1 MSSIPSEFSTSFWG
15 LANRITFLLLA
26 TLGVLLFSVS
36 LFSQGSN
43 GRILGTVTDQSGGV
57 ISGATITIIDK
68 DRGVAATLTTD
79 TAGEYNAPQ
88 LLPGTYIV
96 RAEAN
101 GFRRLERQNVLLEV
115 GKEVRV
121 DLTVQPG
128 EQTQTVTVTEAIPL
142 VETTNATLGGTLQN
156 ADINDLPL
164 NGRNYQSLLGL
175 RPGVL
180 LQRGGSPWTQST
192 NNVRP
197 DQNGWFVDG
206 VLDANFFDAQPIA
219 GASSPF
225 TDGATI
231 LPVDA
236 IQEFNLE
243 ENPKAEFGGKPG
255 AVVNVGLKSGTN
267 NFHGAAYAF
276 GRDGSWSARNF
287 FNPAPNPIL
296 PLQLEQFGGVVGGPI
311 KKDKL
316 FFFLGYEGLR
326 DFLGNSLLTSTPE
339 TASQANNP
347 APGTCST
354 PSVVGDCANSM
365 VDAIRDLQAG
375 GVPVS
380 PLSLN
385 LLGCPSGPLTTAST
399 CTGNFIQG
407 AHANSTTYLSTIP
420 NTNTSDNGIAKIDYR
435 VNDKHSIHGSMFRA
449 SYTGVGEDFPQVNTA
464 WGNTVRDKAWQTSG
478 GWIWTATSSLVNEF
492 RMGYTRWEFIWDPND
507 VGTIP
512 NGSGYPINTGT
523 GVGGFPAV
531 FITSFRGFHLGSQPG
546 RPLYAT
552 PNPYY
557 DFQDSVSY
565 LRGKHALKFG
575 FEFSRIEGDGNPHD
589 QRGRV
594 YFDGGQT
601 FCTPG
606 TPPTCTSTNLE
617 DFFAG
622 LPSRGQR
629 LIGTPSIHVRWNSY
643 QGFFQDD
650 WRIVPKLMLNLGL
663 RYAYNA
669 PFHEVNNILGNFDPA
684 LGMVQQGQSSVG
696 NTLWKPD
703 RKNWS
708 PRVGFAWD
716 VTGKGTTVVRG
727 GAGVFYDM
735 LTVSQFTAN
744 PGINNVPGGT
754 SLSAVPTGACNQPV
768 PIGGT
773 CSQVLGAATFGGTV
787 TTSTIR
793 LPGGALNWDPALN
806 PSLNGGVVFPQ
817 AVPSCTAVRP
827 CSISAIDPR
836 LRTPYT
842 VNFDFGVQ
850 HAFTSNLSLEVEY
863 VGNHGGHL
871 MGSQDINAI
880 DPNAFGE
887 SGLPGSV
894 CGTGAPPPGPHCEDD
909 SDRPFNARFPYLRY
923 INYSS
928 NIAHSNY
935 NSLQTT
941 LTQRLSHGL
950 SYTVGYTYGHGLD
963 NGSLNRF
970 GPQPQN
976 PLRPDL
982 EYASSDFDIRHRAS
996 FTASYDIP
1004 GKKGYGQLLEG
1015 WKLNTIV
1022 TISGAQPWNIIDS
1035 SNDFS
1040 GTGETNDR
1048 WDFFGNPPDFK
1059 ASASSL
1065 PFCAGSSF
1073 DPVTGQ
1079 PIPGSVSCSTTS
1091 GVSGIT
1097 TPLPSSLAAQCAAV
1111 APDPITLARGGCYV
1125 KGNSVMV
1132 PPKLGGYGTMGRN
1145 IFRDTGFKNVDFS
1158 VFKSFTFKERFGAQF
1173 RAEFFNV
1180 FNHPIL
1186 TNPFGGVTGGNVGG
1200 DPSAGGSFG
1209 CGCGTPDVIAGNP
1222 IVGSGSAR
1230 QIQLAL
1236 KLTF

>member
-1 MSSIPSEFSTSFWG
+1 
-15 LANRITFLLLA
+15 LA
-26 TLGVLLFSVS
+26 TLGVLLFSVP

-57 ISGATITIIDK
+57 IAGSTVTIIDK
-68 DRGVAATLTTD
+68 DRGVARTLTTD
-79 TAGEYNAPQ
+79 AAGEYDAPQ
-88 LLPGTYIV
+88 LLPGTYTV
-96 RAEAN
+96 RAETN
-101 GFRRLERQNVLLEV
+101 GFKRLDRENVELGV

-121 DLTVQPG
+121 DLTLQPG
-128 EQTQTVTVTEAIPL
+128 AQEQTVTVTEAIPL

-175 RPGVL
+175 RPGVM

-197 DQNGWFVDG
+197 DENGWFVDG

-231 LPVDA
+231 LPIDA

-255 AVVNVGLKSGTN
+255 AVVNVGLRSGTN
-267 NFHGAAYAF
+267 NLHGAAYAF

-326 DFLGNSLLTSTPE
+326 DFLGNALLTSTPE
-339 TASQANNP
+339 TASQVAATGSP
-347 APGTCST
+347 DA
-354 PSVVGDCANSM
+354 AHSM
-365 VDAIRDLQAG
+365 VDAII
-375 GVPVS
+375 GVQNYIAANPGTTVS
-380 PLSLN
+380 VSSLSRK
-385 LLGCPSGPLTTAST
+385 LLGCPTGTLTTAST
-399 CTGNFIQG
+399 CTGGFIQG
-407 AHANSTTYLSTIP
+407 AHANSTTYLSTLP
-420 NTNTSDNGIAKIDYR
+420 NTNTSDNGVAKIDYR
-435 VNDKHSIHGSMFRA
+435 INDKHSIHGSMFRGA
-449 SYTGVGEDFPQVNTA
+449 YTGVGEDFPQVNTA
-464 WGNTVRDKAWQTSG
+464 WGNTVRDTAWQTSG
-478 GWIWTATSSLVNEF
+478 GWIWTATSNLVNEF
-492 RMGYTRWEFIWDPND
+492 RMGYTRWEFIWDPTD
-507 VGTIP
+507 VGTLA
-512 NGSGYPINTGT
+512 NGTGYPINTGT

-531 FITSFRGFHLGSQPG
+531 FIGGFRGFHLGSQPG

-565 LRGKHALKFG
+565 LRGKHAFKFG

-589 QRGRV
+589 ERGRI
-594 YFDGGQT
+594 YFDPVSNAFAGS
-601 FCTPG
+601 TP
-606 TPPTCTSTNLE
+606 LE

-629 LIGTPSIHVRWNSY
+629 LIGTPAIRVTWNSY

-650 WRIVPKLMLNLGL
+650 WRIVPKVMLNLGI
-663 RYAYNA
+663 RYSYSA

-696 NTLWKPD
+696 DTLWKPD

-727 GAGVFYDM
+727 GAGIFYSM
-735 LTVSQFTAN
+735 FTVGQYTAN

-754 SLSAVPTGACNQPV
+754 SLAAVPTGACTVPV
-768 PIGGT
+768 GVGQTCTGQKGTTLGGT
-773 CSQVLGAATFGGTV
+773 I

-793 LPGGALNWDPALN
+793 LPGSALNWN
-806 PSLNGGVVFPQ
+806 GVVFPQ
-817 AVPSCTAVRP
+817 GLVFSCTAANP
-827 CSISAIDPR
+827 CNISAIDPN

-842 VNFDFGVQ
+842 VNFDLGVQ
-850 HAFTSNLSLEVEY
+850 HAFTNNLSLEVEY

-871 MGSQDINAI
+871 MGSEDINAI
-880 DPNAFGE
+880 DPNSFGE

-894 CGTGAPPPGPHCEDD
+894 CFPVPHCEDD
-909 SDRPFNARFPYLRY
+909 TDRPFNAKFPYLRY

-928 NIAHSNY
+928 NFAYSNY

-950 SYTVGYTYGHGLD
+950 NFTIGYTYGHGLD

-982 EYASSDFDIRHRAS
+982 EYASSDFDIRNRAT
-996 FTASYDIP
+996 FTASYEVP
-1004 GKKGYGQLLEG
+1004 GKKGFGQLLEG

-1035 SNDFS
+1035 GDDFS

-1048 WDFFGNPPDFK
+1048 WDFFGNPSDFK
-1059 ASASSL
+1059 ASPSSL
-1065 PFCAGSSF
+1065 PFCSG
-1073 DPVTGQ
+1073 
-1079 PIPGSVSCSTTS
+1079 PGANGCSVTS
-1091 GVSGIT
+1091 GVSGIQSFFSASDST
-1097 TPLPSSLAAQCAAV
+1097 AMWAKCASV
-1111 APDPITLARGGCYV
+1111 APDPSTLAAAGCFV
-1125 KGNSVMV
+1125 NGNSVMV
-1132 PPKLGGYGTMGRN
+1132 PPKIGTYGTMGRN

-1158 VFKSFTFKERFGAQF
+1158 VFKNFTFKERFGAQF

-1180 FNHPIL
+1180 LNHPII

-1200 DPSAGGSFG
+1200 DPSAGTSFG

-1222 IVGSGSAR
+1222 IVGSGSSR

>member
-1 MSSIPSEFSTSFWG
+1 MSGVRTIGVLSAI
-15 LANRITFLLLA
+15 
-26 TLGVLLFSVS
+26 LGVLLFCVP
-36 LFSQGSN
+36 LFSQGN
-43 GRILGTVTDQSGGV
+43 FGRILGTVTDQTGGV
-57 ISGATITIIDK
+57 ISGATVTIIDK

-79 TAGEYNAPQ
+79 QAGEYNAPT
-88 LLPGTYIV
+88 LIPGTYIV

-101 GFRRLERQNVLLEV
+101 GFKKLERQNVVLEV

-142 VETTNATLGGTLQN
+142 VETTNATLGGTLEH

-175 RPGVL
+175 RPGVM

-197 DQNGWFVDG
+197 DENGWFVDG

-231 LPVDA
+231 LPIDA

-255 AVVNVGLKSGTN
+255 AVVNVGLRSGTN
-267 NFHGAAYAF
+267 TLHGSAYAF

-287 FNPAPNPIL
+287 FNPAPNAIL

-316 FFFLGYEGLR
+316 FFFAGYEGLR
-326 DFLGNSLLTSTPE
+326 SFLGNALLTSTPE
-339 TASQANNP
+339 TASTGDQAH
-347 APGTCST
+347 
-354 PSVVGDCANSM
+354 SM
-365 VDAIRDLQAG
+365 VDAILALQNHTPAI
-375 GVPVS
+375 PVS
-380 PLSLN
+380 SLSLN
-385 LLGCPSGPLTTAST
+385 LLGCPSGPLTAAST
-399 CTGNFIQG
+399 CTGGYIQG
-407 AHANSTTYLSTIP
+407 AHANSTTYLSTLP
-420 NTNTSDNGIAKIDYR
+420 NTNNSDNGVAKIDYR
-435 VNDKHSIHGSMFRA
+435 INDKHSIHGSMFRGA
-449 SYTGVGEDFPQVNTA
+449 YTGIGEDFPQVNTA
-464 WGNTVRDKAWQTSG
+464 WANTVRDAAWQTAG
-478 GWIWTATSSLVNEF
+478 GWIWTATSNLVNEF
-492 RMGYTRWEFIWDPND
+492 RVGYTRWEFIWDPTD
-507 VGTIP
+507 IGTIP
-512 NGSGYPINTGT
+512 NGTGYPINTGT

-531 FITSFRGFHLGSQPG
+531 FIGGFRGLHLGSQPG
-546 RPLYAT
+546 RPLYST

-565 LRGKHALKFG
+565 LRGKHAFKFG
-575 FEFSRIEGDGNPHD
+575 FEYSRIEGDGNPHD
-589 QRGRV
+589 ERGRI
-594 YFDGGQT
+594 YFENVSNAFTGS
-601 FCTPG
+601 TP
-606 TPPTCTSTNLE
+606 LE

-629 LIGTPSIHVRWNSY
+629 LIGTPAIQVTWNSY

-650 WRIVPKLMLNLGL
+650 WRIVPKVMLNLGI
-663 RYAYNA
+663 RYSYSA
-669 PFHEVNNILGNFDPA
+669 PLHEVNNILGNFDPA

-696 NTLWKPD
+696 GTLWKPD

-708 PRVGFAWD
+708 PRLGFAWD

-727 GAGVFYDM
+727 GAGIFYSM
-735 LTVSQFTAN
+735 FTVSQYTAN

-754 SLSAVPTGACNQPV
+754 SLSSVPTGACTVPV
-768 PIGGT
+768 GVGQTCTGQGGT
-773 CSQVLGAATFGGTV
+773 TFGGTI

-793 LPGGALNWDPALN
+793 LPGSALNWN
-806 PSLNGGVVFPQ
+806 GVVFPSG
-817 AVPSCTAVRP
+817 AVASCTAARP
-827 CSISAIDPR
+827 CNISGIDPN
-836 LRTPYT
+836 LHTPYT
-842 VNFDFGVQ
+842 VNFDLGVQ
-850 HAFTSNLSLEVEY
+850 HAFTNNLSLEVGY

-871 MGSQDINAI
+871 MGNTDINAI
-880 DPNAFGE
+880 NPAT
-887 SGLPGSV
+887 
-894 CGTGAPPPGPHCEDD
+894 GT
-909 SDRPFNARFPYLRY
+909 RPFATQYPYLQF

-928 NIAHSNY
+928 NFAHSNY

-950 SYTVGYTYGHGLD
+950 NFTIGYTYGHGLD
-963 NGSLNRF
+963 SGSLNRF

-982 EYASSDFDIRHRAS
+982 EYASSDFDIRHRAT

-1004 GKKGYGQLLEG
+1004 GRKGFGQLLEG

-1035 SNDFS
+1035 GDDFS
-1040 GTGETNDR
+1040 GTGEFNDR
-1048 WDFFGNPPDFK
+1048 WDFFGNPSDFK
-1059 ASASSL
+1059 ASPSSL
-1065 PFCAGSSF
+1065 PFCTGFGVTPGGAIDTSGVTCSS
-1073 DPVTGQ
+1073 
-1079 PIPGSVSCSTTS
+1079 TS
-1091 GVSGIT
+1091 GVSGLIT
-1097 TPLPSSLAAQCAAV
+1097 PYPSSLAAKCSSV
-1111 APDPITLARGGCYV
+1111 APDPTTLAVGGCFV
-1125 KGNSVMV
+1125 SGNSVMV
-1132 PPKLGGYGTMGRN
+1132 PPKAGTFGTMGRN
-1145 IFRDTGFKNVDFS
+1145 IFRDTGCKNVDFS
-1158 VFKSFTFKERFGAQF
+1158 VFKNFTFKERFGAQF
-1173 RAEFFNV
+1173 RAEFFNIL
-1180 FNHPIL
+1180 NHPII

-1200 DPSAGGSFG
+1200 DPSAGTSFG

-1222 IVGSGSAR
+1222 IVGSGSSR